1 MGRSMHDTI
10 YVQNKS
16 LHQTLKNIT
25 PEEVFTGIKPEIEL
39 LRLFGC
45 PVYFHVPKEKKSKL
59 DPLER
64 KDIVKF
70 KDIPDRHPWLE
81 TD

>member
-25 PEEVFTGIKPEIEL
+25 PEEDFTEMKPKIEHFS
-39 LRLFGC
+39 LFGC
-45 PVYFHVPKEKKSKL
+45 PMYFHVPKKKNSKL
-59 DPLER
+59 NPLGR
-64 KDIVKF
+64 KDTMNLQ
-70 KDIPDRHPWLE
+70 RHP
-81 TD
+81 